1 MTPISTVRGLG
12 WWGDAEGLEALFG
25 LQGAAAAFV
34 NSPLNYARVQV
45 RILRAFRGSS
55 PQHRTYVFHQQNCGP
70 QKLTAVPAAC
80 KGSSYRTV
88 QVLLQSLLTAKQHME
103 SKRICCG
110 LTGELQVPS

>member
-34 NSPLNYARVQV
+34 NSPLHYARVQV
-45 RILRAFRGSS
+45 RILRAFKGSL
-55 PQHRTYVFHQQNCGP
+55 PQHRTYVFRQQNCGP
-70 QKLTAVPAAC
+70 QKLAAIPAAC

-88 QVLLQSLLTAKQHME
+88 QVAAESAHSDATYGKQTHLLWLN
-103 SKRICCG
+103 
-110 LTGELQVPS
+110 GELQVPS